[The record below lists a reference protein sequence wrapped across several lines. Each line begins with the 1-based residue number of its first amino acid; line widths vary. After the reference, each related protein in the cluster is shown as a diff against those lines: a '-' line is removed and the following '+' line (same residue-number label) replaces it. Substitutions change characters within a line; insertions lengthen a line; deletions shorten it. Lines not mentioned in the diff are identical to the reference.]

1 MADLSYSILIDA
13 HQAQNA
19 AQRLEAS
26 LKRVDSA
33 TYSLTKSLGK
43 AKDVM
48 KRDLASAM
56 TMVAEANTLLKTSF
70 SEFGPKV
77 TAAGNDISAM
87 SKRITAASKDA
98 KTAYS
103 NFKDSISESDAAFKK
118 AEKAGDAYLAQLQ
131 KLSSASK
138 VTSRDLQK
146 LESLRKGWESSKG
159 TAMSSSPTLNTAY
172 SQYQKSATAS
182 HASLQKE
189 LRNTNELI
197 KLMEADHAKAASRY
211 KKTEKAIGDLSV
223 VLFTLRQQYDSIK
236 AADRDLSL
244 GQKIAKAEKEY
255 NNLSKTLDTTAK
267 NVANLAGKL
276 QMARQ
281 TRDDL
286 NQRIA
291 VSNNYM
297 RLGSEAVSVHA
308 ARLKGLNDVTTQTT
322 NSLDQLNARLA
333 SNKQNTLR
341 TSAESKADRLQALQ
355 NSSFLNPFRDITADS
370 VDTVS
375 AFGMITKSARNALYA
390 VNAVRIAINLAFA
403 ASGIGAGVRVL
414 ADYDQTL
421 ADLSSTIRPTGK
433 DTAEFRYQME
443 ALKNTMEELGA
454 TSRFTTA
461 EAGKGMI
468 YMAQAGLKAGEVVS
482 ASKNVIDLA
491 VASNTS
497 LERSSDIV
505 VQAMR
510 TFDIAASEAW
520 RVTDTLAAGAKNSV
534 TSIEQ
539 LANALHYVG
548 PVAHTLGIQINTTV
562 AALGTLSDSGLQ
574 ASMAGTGLRR
584 VISEIVNPT
593 GKARKIFEAAGLTI
607 DKLNIRSHGL
617 VKVLENIK
625 EANLSVGD
633 SFAIWGDRGTPAFQ
647 TLMTNFDKFKEKL
660 NELKFNKVF
669 GTASEMRE
677 EREKTLPGQAKALSS
692 AIQDFAIKSSQYTGF
707 TSGLTSV
714 LEYLAKS
721 LREMNLEIH
730 NVLSSMAAWG
740 TMIGTIIISQKMM
753 NGGTKALSSGI
764 NSYMRDIRVA
774 ARAYLLFSKS
784 QQDAVAGAGLF
795 SRAII
800 TTKTHLAQWIKVSKT
815 AAVVARTLSAAWST
829 LWSLGMSAVIGA
841 GVGLL
846 TKYVTS
852 ADEAEIAIERLQKF
866 SDAFWEKTA
875 KKGDAA
881 TKFLDSYGIGLR
893 NLSKEAFNTAKAQA
907 EGQKQILEAAIL
919 DPNKTRLKGDNWFRP
934 SWNPEH
940 DLGRVLFG
948 KSSLEMSKLT
958 LSELTAELNRFHEA
972 ERAAEATGG
981 SFWKSFNEETETK
994 GKAYIKL
1001 LDARVANSKQLL
1013 EYQKES
1019 ERRDKAKPIESF
1031 MKTFGL
1037 SNKDFTE
1044 MMQANFQAF
1053 SGVMAGIDTASI
1065 ENTIKSMTKKYNE
1078 LLVPTASEE
1087 AQEFWKAFMGAGD
1100 IANVEQYFDVNMQTF
1115 TIKLKDS
1122 VQKLYDEATKK
1133 AEESKEEFIKHLMTT
1148 KGLNREEAM
1157 KEADANAEIIKT
1169 RYLQDLGIDT
1179 VRLEQVLS
1187 RGKELGE
1194 VFKLLQEKRREISLE
1209 NFFKSSESENSLI
1222 AVGNQAQTA
1231 KNKLLELYSI
1241 DELAPFE
1248 IQFTDTMATV
1258 VAAEGAVTA
1267 ETQAM
1272 QGQIETS
1279 LTAIYTALGKF
1290 STAKFKTYAANQ
1302 KVLSGLDKN
1311 TRKHVEG
1318 FSRQTGLSPELYDKS
1333 TGMWKGTP
1341 ELPQEEINPLFQTYV
1356 AEHTNKTANAMQ
1368 KLKHEQDELRL
1379 KYRQYV
1385 AEVKSGSSAEIE
1397 LAKLQLEKTK
1407 ERNTVLEMASRAGL
1421 TAKDEEIAKTL
1432 KLVEATW
1439 KLKEA
1444 EAQRKFEEEKRT
1456 APLQLSVTSV
1466 QATGLS
1472 AYPQQIA
1479 LAKQQLTDL
1488 EAQLGGVTSGS
1499 QKWYEIMGQIN
1510 QKGWEVYNLSS
1521 QQKQESLNIAIEYEK
1536 SRGNFSKM
1544 YELEV
1549 QLLGIEIKR
1558 LEAAKLQ
1565 TDLTDEQRENI
1576 QKQIDT
1582 LKLKQESANKNDPV
1596 AGAKDAILA
1605 MSESM
1610 STYQLFNDVVT
1621 NSVSTLTNSL
1631 VSFFE
1636 TGKFEA
1642 SQFAAELGKM
1652 ILDLTTKMLI
1662 VQSLKAMTF
1671 GFSNGGAVEIAALAN
1686 GGMKNVTAY
1695 ANGGVEQLNNVRK
1708 FATGGLLTS
1717 PTFFN
1722 TTSGTALAGEAGY
1735 EHIMPAARLSNG
1747 KWGVYAEGM
1756 GGNNNQFVIN
1766 TNINVEG
1773 GSSGNAEDDNKLA
1786 ATISEKVSQSI
1797 KDTVKAELVQQMRAG
1812 GLLNSNG
1819 NKRW

>member
-77 TAAGNDISAM
+77 TTAGNDISAM
-87 SKRITAASKDA
+87 SKRIAAASKDA

-103 NFKDSISESDAAFKK
+103 TFKDTISGSDALFEK
-118 AEKAGDAYLAQLQ
+118 AEKAGDKYLATLK
-131 KLSSASK
+131 KLSSASN
-138 VTSRDLQK
+138 VTKKDLQK
-146 LESLRKGWESSKG
+146 LDSLRKSWETSRG
-159 TAMSSSPTLNTAY
+159 AAESSSPTLNTAHN
-172 SQYQKSATAS
+172 QYQKSAATS
-182 HASLQKE
+182 HAALQKE

-197 KLMEADHAKAASRY
+197 KLMEADHAKATSRY

-255 NNLSKTLDTTAK
+255 NNLSKTLDTAAK
-267 NVANLAGKL
+267 NVANLTGKL

-297 RLGSEAVSVHA
+297 RLGSEAVSVHS
-308 ARLKGLNDVTTQTT
+308 ARLKSLNDVTTQTT

-333 SNKQNTLR
+333 SSKQNTLR
-341 TSAESKADRLQALQ
+341 TFAESKADRLAALR
-355 NSSFLNPFRDITADS
+355 NSSFLSPFRDITSDS
-370 VDTVS
+370 ADTVS

-390 VNAVRIAINLAFA
+390 INAVRIAINLAFA
-403 ASGIGAGVRVL
+403 ASGIGAGVRVI

-421 ADLSSTIRPTGK
+421 ADLSSTIKPLSGAG
-433 DTAEFRYQME
+433 AEFNYQME

-468 YMAQAGLKAGEVVS
+468 YMAQSGLEAAEVVS

-497 LERSSDIV
+497 LERASDIV
-505 VQAMR
+505 VQSLR

-520 RVTDTLAAGAKNSV
+520 KVTDTLAAGAKNSV

-548 PVAHTLGIQINTTV
+548 PIAHTLGVQIDTTV

-584 VISEIVNPT
+584 VISEIINPT
-593 GKARKIFEAAGLTI
+593 AKARKILDSYGLTI
-607 DKLNIRSHGL
+607 DKLNIQGL
-617 VKVLENIK
+617 GLEKVLENIK
-625 EANLSVGD
+625 NANLSVAD
-633 SFAIWGDRGTPAFQ
+633 SFAIWGDRGTPALQ
-647 TLMTNFDKFKEKL
+647 TIMTNFDKFEDKL
-660 NELKFNKVF
+660 KKVKLDAVF
-669 GTASEMRE
+669 GTASAMRA
-677 EREKTLPGQAKALSS
+677 EREDTLPGQMKALNS
-692 AIQDFAIKSSQYTGF
+692 AVQEFIIKTSQYTGILK
-707 TSGLTSV
+707 GLTS
-714 LEYLAKS
+714 LLKS
-721 LREMNLEIH
+721 GATTIREWNAEIH
-730 NVLSSMAAWG
+730 NSLSTVFALGSMLASVLV
-740 TMIGTIIISQKMM
+740 TYKLM
-753 NGGTKALSSGI
+753 NGGTAALGKTISGFTKDIQTSS
-764 NSYMRDIRVA
+764 
-774 ARAYLLFSKS
+774 RAYLLFKQRQDEAKAGTSKFR
-784 QQDAVAGAGLF
+784 QALVATQGQIAVFVTKSKALAGVAQ
-795 SRAII
+795 II
-800 TTKTHLAQWIKVSKT
+800 TSAVSLLKNL
-815 AAVVARTLSAAWST
+815 LS
-829 LWSLGMSAVIGA
+829 GIVIGAVIG
-841 GVGLL
+841 GIV
-846 TKYVTS
+846 KYATS
-852 ADEAEIAIERLQKF
+852 ADQLSVAIEKTTKF
-866 SDAFWEKTA
+866 ADAFWEKQID
-875 KKGDAA
+875 DAGRA
-881 TKFLDSYGIGLR
+881 TKFLESYATSLTT
-893 NLSKEAFNTAKAQA
+893 LTQEAFAETKTRTAQNYQTIQSEIMKPQKRYLSGSIFATDASSTDIGSIVFGKTTSELLDMQIPDLQKLIEAEVRLEEDARKLQQNRWSTFSKDEQERIKEYTSALKAYLAEHQRLLLQMDEEKRRSSVASTADFAKAYLESRREA
-907 EGQKQILEAAIL
+907 VAQIQTIL
-919 DPNKTRLKGDNWFRP
+919 QG
-934 SWNPEH
+934 
-940 DLGRVLFG
+940 
-948 KSSLEMSKLT
+948 
-958 LSELTAELNRFHEA
+958 
-972 ERAAEATGG
+972 
-981 SFWKSFNEETETK
+981 
-994 GKAYIKL
+994 
-1001 LDARVANSKQLL
+1001 
-1013 EYQKES
+1013 
-1019 ERRDKAKPIESF
+1019 
-1031 MKTFGL
+1031 
-1037 SNKDFTE
+1037 
-1044 MMQANFQAF
+1044 F
-1053 SGVMAGIDTASI
+1053 SGVMGSIDTKEI
-1065 ENTIKSMTKKYNE
+1065 ESTIDKLKKKRNE
-1078 LLVPTASEE
+1078 LLTPSGSEE
-1087 AQEFWKAFMGAGD
+1087 SKGFWQAVVGTQD
-1100 IANVEQYFDVNMQTF
+1100 YETIAQYFDIDATRF
-1115 TIKLKDS
+1115 TVKLKP
-1122 VQKLYDEATKK
+1122 KIKELYDAAEREIQNAQKQYEAQLRAEKK
-1133 AEESKEEFIKHLMTT
+1133 YSAEELEKKLAEHAIGLRKNLLSQLNVAPETLALLQTQLGTLGELFQGNQGLRIKSNLDEFLK
-1148 KGLNREEAM
+1148 
-1157 KEADANAEIIKT
+1157 NAE
-1169 RYLQDLGIDT
+1169 
-1179 VRLEQVLS
+1179 
-1187 RGKELGE
+1187 
-1194 VFKLLQEKRREISLE
+1194 
-1209 NFFKSSESENSLI
+1209 SSNSLI
-1222 AVGNQAQTA
+1222 AIGDQAQTA

-1241 DELAPFE
+1241 NQLAPFE

-1272 QGQIETS
+1272 QTQIETS

-1290 STAKFKTYAANQ
+1290 STAKFRTYAANQ

-1341 ELPQEEINPLFQTYV
+1341 ELPQEEINPLFKTYV
-1356 AEHTNKTANAMQ
+1356 AEHTNKTTNAMQ

-1407 ERNTVLEMASRAGL
+1407 ERNTVMEMASRAGL

-1549 QLLGIEIKR
+1549 QLLGVEIQR
-1558 LEAAKLQ
+1558 LELAKLQ
-1565 TDLTDEQRENI
+1565 TDLTEEQRENI

-1662 VQSLKAMTF
+1662 VQSLKAMVF
-1671 GFSNGGAVEIAALAN
+1671 GFSNGGAVEVAALAN

>member
-33 TYSLTKSLGK
+33 TYSLTKSIGK

-87 SKRITAASKDA
+87 SKRIAAASKDA

-197 KLMEADHAKAASRY
+197 KLMEADHAKATSRY

-255 NNLSKTLDTTAK
+255 NNLSKTLDTAAK
-267 NVANLAGKL
+267 NVANLTGKL

-308 ARLKGLNDVTTQTT
+308 ARLKSLNDTANQTS

-333 SNKQNTLR
+333 SNKQSSLKS
-341 TSAESKADRLQALQ
+341 SAELKADRLQALQ
-355 NSSFLNPFRDITADS
+355 NSSFLNPFRDITTDS
-370 VDTVS
+370 VDTIS

-390 VNAVRIAINLAFA
+390 INAVRIAINLAFA
-403 ASGIGAGVRVL
+403 ASGIGAGVRVI
-414 ADYDQTL
+414 ANYDQTL
-421 ADLSSTIRPTGK
+421 ADLSSTIRPAGK

-461 EAGKGMI
+461 EAGQGMI
-468 YMAQAGLKAGEVVS
+468 YMAQAGLTAGEVVA
-482 ASKNVIDLA
+482 ASKDVIDLA

-505 VQAMR
+505 IQTMR
-510 TFDIAASEAW
+510 TFGIAASEAW
-520 RVTDTLAAGAKNSV
+520 KVTDTLAVGAKESV

-539 LANALHYVG
+539 LATALHYVG
-548 PVAHTLGIQINTTV
+548 PIAHTLGVQIDTTV

-593 GKARKIFEAAGLTI
+593 AKARKILDGVGLTV
-607 DKLNIRSHGL
+607 DKLNIQGL
-617 VKVLENIK
+617 GLAKVLKNIK
-625 EANLSVGD
+625 EANLSVGE
-633 SFAIWGDRGTPAFQ
+633 SFAIWGDRGTPALQ
-647 TLMTNFDKFKEKL
+647 TLMTNFDKFENKL
-660 NELKFNKVF
+660 KSIKLSDIK
-669 GTASEMRE
+669 GTAASMRE
-677 EREKTLPGQAKALSS
+677 EREKTLPGQFKALNS
-692 AIQDFAIKSSQYTGF
+692 ALQEFVIKSSEYSGF
-707 TSGLTSV
+707 TRLLTNLLHSF
-714 LEYLAKS
+714 ATT
-721 LREMNLEIH
+721 LREWNSEIH
-730 NVLSSMAAWG
+730 NTVSSLVAWG
-740 TMIGTIIISQKMM
+740 AALGGLIISQKIIHADMK
-753 NGGTKALSSGI
+753 NVRAGLR
-764 NSYMRDIRVA
+764 SYTRDIDVG
-774 ARAYLLFSKS
+774 ARAYLLFSKEQKKATS
-784 QQDAVAGAGLF
+784 GMTMFERAVISSKAQVA
-795 SRAII
+795 RWI
-800 TTKTHLAQWIKVSKT
+800 TTSRTM
-815 AAVVARTLSAAWST
+815 AVIARTISGVISTMASIGISA
-829 LWSLGMSAVIGA
+829 LA
-841 GVGLL
+841 GVGVGFIA
-846 TKYVTS
+846 KYLTS
-852 ADEAEIAIERLQKF
+852 ADELEVVMKSLTKYT
-866 SDAFWEKTA
+866 SAFWEKQVLGPKEA
-875 KKGDAA
+875 I
-881 TKFLDSYGIGLR
+881 KFLDSYALGLS
-893 NLSKEAFNTAKAQA
+893 NLSKSAFEVTTARTKNQYRTIQDALLKPENTYLSGSSFATEAFSTELGKLVFGRSTSELLDMQIPQLQELLHVQELLDIEAQKSGRDRWSQFSEEEQSRIRAYIDLFKALVSVNQQFNIQQA
-907 EGQKQILEAAIL
+907 ESAKRSAMQNTVDFATEYLKVSANSVKQIQ
-919 DPNKTRLKGDNWFRP
+919 
-934 SWNPEH
+934 
-940 DLGRVLFG
+940 
-948 KSSLEMSKLT
+948 
-958 LSELTAELNRFHEA
+958 
-972 ERAAEATGG
+972 
-981 SFWKSFNEETETK
+981 ET
-994 GKAYIKL
+994 
-1001 LDARVANSKQLL
+1001 
-1013 EYQKES
+1013 
-1019 ERRDKAKPIESF
+1019 
-1031 MKTFGL
+1031 
-1037 SNKDFTE
+1037 
-1044 MMQANFQAF
+1044 FQGF
-1053 SGVMAGIDTASI
+1053 SGVLSEMDTAEI
-1065 ENTIKSMTKKYNE
+1065 EKKIDAFHKKRNE
-1078 LLVPTASEE
+1078 LLAPKGSEE
-1087 AQEFWKAFMGAGD
+1087 SQEFWKALVGTQDFE
-1100 IANVEQYFDVNMQTF
+1100 NVAKYFDIDPSKF
-1115 TIKLKDS
+1115 TVKLTAS
-1122 VQKLYDEATKK
+1122 VQRLYGAAQTQVSIAQEQFYEKLVASGKKPEDALLEAQELAVGLRTNILKQLNIDDVVIQNFLK
-1133 AEESKEEFIKHLMTT
+1133 QAQRLGVAASDLQTARIKTGLDSFIKSGISET
-1148 KGLNREEAM
+1148 K
-1157 KEADANAEIIKT
+1157 
-1169 RYLQDLGIDT
+1169 
-1179 VRLEQVLS
+1179 
-1187 RGKELGE
+1187 
-1194 VFKLLQEKRREISLE
+1194 
-1209 NFFKSSESENSLI
+1209 LI
-1222 AVGNQAQTA
+1222 AVGDNAETA
-1231 KNKLLELYSI
+1231 KNKLLELFSL
-1241 DELAPFE
+1241 DQLAPFE

-1272 QGQIETS
+1272 QTQIETS

-1290 STAKFKTYAANQ
+1290 STAKFRTYAANQ

-1318 FSRQTGLSPELYDKS
+1318 FSRQTGLSPALYDKS

-1341 ELPQEEINPLFQTYV
+1341 ELPQEEINPLFKTYV
-1356 AEHTNKTANAMQ
+1356 AEHTNKTTNAMQ

-1421 TAKDEEIAKTL
+1421 TAKDAEIAKTL
-1432 KLVEATW
+1432 ELVEATW

-1536 SRGNFSKM
+1536 SRGNFSEM

-1549 QLLGIEIKR
+1549 QLLDIEIKR

-1565 TDLTDEQRENI
+1565 TDLTDEQKENI

-1621 NSVSTLTNSL
+1621 NSVNTLTNSL

-1671 GFSNGGAVEIAALAN
+1671 GFSTGGAVEVVALAN
-1686 GGMKNVTAY
+1686 GGMKNVIAY

>member
-87 SKRITAASKDA
+87 SKRIAAASKDA

-197 KLMEADHAKAASRY
+197 KLMEADHAKATSRY

-255 NNLSKTLDTTAK
+255 NNLSKTLDTAAK

-308 ARLKGLNDVTTQTT
+308 ARLKSLNDVTTQTT

-390 VNAVRIAINLAFA
+390 INAVRIAINLAFA
-403 ASGIGAGVRVL
+403 ASGIGAGVRVI

-421 ADLSSTIRPTGK
+421 ADLSSTIRPAGAE
-433 DTAEFRYQME
+433 TAEFRHQME

-461 EAGKGMI
+461 EAGQGMI
-468 YMAQAGLKAGEVVS
+468 YMAQAGLSAGEVVS
-482 ASKNVIDLA
+482 ASKDVIDLA

-505 VQAMR
+505 VQTMR
-510 TFDIAASEAW
+510 TFGIAASEAW
-520 RVTDTLAAGAKNSV
+520 KVTDTLAVGAKESV

-539 LANALHYVG
+539 LATALHYVG
-548 PVAHTLGIQINTTV
+548 PIAHTLGVQIDTTV

-593 GKARKIFEAAGLTI
+593 AKARKILDAAGLTI
-607 DKLNIRSHGL
+607 DKLNIQGLGL
-617 VKVLENIK
+617 VEVLRNIK
-625 EANLSVGD
+625 AANLSVGE
-633 SFAIWGDRGTPAFQ
+633 SFAVWGDRGTPALQ
-647 TLMTNFDKFKEKL
+647 TLMTNFDKFEDKL
-660 NELKFNKVF
+660 EAIDLANIK
-669 GTASEMRE
+669 GTASEMRK
-677 EREKTLPGQAKALSS
+677 EREATLSGQFKAMNS
-692 AIQDFAIKSSQYTGF
+692 AIQEFIIKSSQYTGF
-707 TSGLTSV
+707 TRTLTDI
-714 LEYLAKS
+714 LGYFATT
-721 LREMNLEIH
+721 LRDWNAEIH
-730 NVLSSMAAWG
+730 NTLSSIAAWG
-740 TMIGTIIISQKMM
+740 SALGGLIITQKLLH
-753 NGGTKALSSGI
+753 GGTTTLSKGLSS
-764 NSYMRDIRVA
+764 YTRDIQVA
-774 ARAYLLFSKS
+774 ARAYRLFKAEQDLAASGMNIFQRAVVNTRAVMSKWVATS
-784 QQDAVAGAGLF
+784 RIMAGIAKTISMVFSTLASIGISAIAGVAVGAVA
-795 SRAII
+795 
-800 TTKTHLAQWIKVSKT
+800 
-815 AAVVARTLSAAWST
+815 
-829 LWSLGMSAVIGA
+829 
-841 GVGLL
+841 
-846 TKYVTS
+846 KYATS
-852 ADEAEIAIERLQKF
+852 ADELEVTMKSLTAYT
-866 SDAFWEKTA
+866 DAFWEKQLRGAQDATA
-875 KKGDAA
+875 
-881 TKFLDSYGIGLR
+881 FLDSYALGLT
-893 NLSKEAFNTAKAQA
+893 NLSKTAFEVTTARTKDQYRIIGDALLKPENTYLSGSRFATDASSIDMGSIIFGRTTSELLDMQMPQLQELLYIQEALDA
-907 EGQKQILEAAIL
+907 EAEKSGQNRWSIYSEEEQE
-919 DPNKTRLKGDNWFRP
+919 RLKQY
-934 SWNPEH
+934 
-940 DLGRVLFG
+940 LGLF
-948 KSSLEMSKLT
+948 
-958 LSELTAELNRFHEA
+958 
-972 ERAAEATGG
+972 
-981 SFWKSFNEETETK
+981 
-994 GKAYIKL
+994 
-1001 LDARVANSKQLL
+1001 KQLL
-1013 EYQKES
+1013 SANQQFNLQQKEAA
-1019 ERRDKAKPIESF
+1019 RR
-1031 MKTFGL
+1031 
-1037 SNKDFTE
+1037 
-1044 MMQANFQAF
+1044 
-1053 SGVMAGIDTASI
+1053 
-1065 ENTIKSMTKKYNE
+1065 
-1078 LLVPTASEE
+1078 
-1087 AQEFWKAFMGAGD
+1087 
-1100 IANVEQYFDVNMQTF
+1100 
-1115 TIKLKDS
+1115 
-1122 VQKLYDEATKK
+1122 
-1133 AEESKEEFIKHLMTT
+1133 
-1148 KGLNREEAM
+1148 
-1157 KEADANAEIIKT
+1157 NAESSTLDFATEYIKT
-1169 RYLQDLGIDT
+1169 SASAT
-1179 VRLEQVLS
+1179 
-1187 RGKELGE
+1187 
-1194 VFKLLQEKRREISLE
+1194 KLLQETFQTFSGVLSQMKTSEIETAIDKLYKKRNELLAPAGSEESQSFWKTLIGTQDVENVARFFDIDATNFTVKLKASVQRLYGAAQTQVSVAQEKFYDDLVASGKKPEDALREAQEKAVGLRANILKQLNIDESVLQ
-1209 NFFKSSESENSLI
+1209 NFQKQAIRLGEASRALQEIRIEKELSTFLKSSESANSLV
-1222 AVGNQAQTA
+1222 AVGDQAQTA

-1241 DELAPFE
+1241 DQLAPFE

-1272 QGQIETS
+1272 QTQIETS

-1421 TAKDEEIAKTL
+1421 TAKDAEIAKTL
-1432 KLVEATW
+1432 ELVEATW

-1549 QLLGIEIKR
+1549 QLLGVEIQR

-1565 TDLTDEQRENI
+1565 TDLTEEQKENI

-1662 VQSLKAMTF
+1662 VQSLKAMIF
-1671 GFSNGGAVEIAALAN
+1671 GNGGAVEVAALAN